1 MFKNKLNK
9 LKTQFNNFYK
19 NKYGMLITM
28 CWVLLFVCVII
39 KLFGGNWFDFKTEN
53 SNFNKF
59 CNYVDK
65 TKWLKI
71 VIGCIIYLI
80 SGYFVISVILNEK
93 IKLKHIAMFY
103 PLMITK
109 AIISWYNND
118 ISYILE
124 MLIIVILP
132 IILTRNWKRVL
143 IFNVIILG
151 LQIITIF
158 IRNMSVG
165 FNDNNTFIVQFFSQI
180 DYYIML
186 ILIYLY
192 NFRKEKN

>member
-1 MFKNKLNK
+1 MKKKINNLIVKFKE
-9 LKTQFNNFYK
+9 FYK
-19 NKYGMLITM
+19 TTYGMLITVS
-28 CWVLLFVCVII
+28 WALLLICLII
-39 KLFGGNWFDFKTEN
+39 KLLGGNWFELSAEN

-80 SGYFVISVILNEK
+80 SGYFVISVILNNK

-165 FNDNNTFIVQFFSQI
+165 FNDNNTFIVQFLYQI